1 MNTLNEAAKR
11 QTLIESLQAVA
22 AQLNSVARVRAQPAP
37 SVDLLEEAASQM
49 ILAAEYIEH
58 LPPPKESD

>member
-1 MNTLNEAAKR
+1 MSPLNEAARR

-22 AQLNSVARVRAQPAP
+22 AQLNSAAR
-37 SVDLLEEAASQM
+37 EAAAQM